1 MKTVLQKHVK
11 GQYLFVFSGNIFHC
25 WLEINVAQ
33 SFKKGMRFGIKYIYV
48 QNKDM
53 NLFKYDIKRRAS
65 FNVTKNAVKSGNAVF
80 L

>member
-1 MKTVLQKHVK
+1 MFLE
-11 GQYLFVFSGNIFHC
+11 SIFHC

-33 SFKKGMRFGIKYIYV
+33 SFKKRMRFGIKYIYV

-65 FNVTKNAVKSGNAVF
+65 FNVTKNAV
-80 L
+80 

>member
-1 MKTVLQKHVK
+1 MPPNMKKLFEKHVK
-11 GQYLFVFSGNIFHC
+11 EHYLFVLSGNIFHC

-65 FNVTKNAVKSGNAVF
+65 FNVTKNAV
-80 L
+80 

>member
-1 MKTVLQKHVK
+1 
-11 GQYLFVFSGNIFHC
+11 
-25 WLEINVAQ
+25 
-33 SFKKGMRFGIKYIYV
+33 MRFGIKYIYV

-80 L
+80 LCDMKRGKARRKKKKSRKSAEK

>member
-1 MKTVLQKHVK
+1 MKNLLEKHVRRHC
-11 GQYLFVFSGNIFHC
+11 LFPFSETIFHC

-65 FNVTKNAVKSGNAVF
+65 FNM
-80 L
+80 